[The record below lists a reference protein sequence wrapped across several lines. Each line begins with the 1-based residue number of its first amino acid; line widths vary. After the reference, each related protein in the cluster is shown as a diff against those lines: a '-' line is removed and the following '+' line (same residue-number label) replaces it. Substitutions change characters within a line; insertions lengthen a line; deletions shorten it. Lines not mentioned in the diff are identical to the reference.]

1 MTNVMGDKWPSLTS
15 RIASRDSNDDKCG
28 CWIEPIE
35 RKLLAEGE
43 GWVANGDLWSF
54 LIFFFFFLSDCD

>member
-1 MTNVMGDKWPSLTS
+1 MANVMGDKWPSLTS

-43 GWVANGDLWSF
+43 GWVANGDLW
-54 LIFFFFFLSDCD
+54 